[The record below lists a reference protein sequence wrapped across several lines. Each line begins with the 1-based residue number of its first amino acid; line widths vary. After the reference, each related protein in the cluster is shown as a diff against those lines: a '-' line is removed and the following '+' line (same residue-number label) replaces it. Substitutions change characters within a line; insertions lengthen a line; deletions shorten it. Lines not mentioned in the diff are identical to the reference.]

1 MYYYNSNSLINKP
14 LYYFLTFLI
23 SLMIGCGTSNAQT
36 NSVAAVSPK
45 DTIQIQETF
54 NKEDLPVNEYL
65 TERMKPIRD
74 NFKRINSI
82 ANWTSITTED
92 IWESTEGGVAKYYY
106 LNGTLEKILTRHFGE
121 TGQLLTEYYL
131 QDGKLSFVFE
141 KSYQY
146 NRLIYHDA
154 TLMKELG
161 DTEIFDMAKS
171 QITEDRNYI
180 ENGELIHQLSNLD
193 CGAPFA
199 SDYLLQEQKRINV
212 DFNRLMEYIEK

>member
-1 MYYYNSNSLINKP
+1 M
-14 LYYFLTFLI
+14 I

-45 DTIQIQETF
+45 YSLQKDTIQIRETF
-54 NKEDLPVNEYL
+54 NKEDLTVNEYL
-65 TERMKPIRD
+65 TGRLKPIRA

-82 ANWTSITTED
+82 ANWTSIITED

-106 LNGTLEKILTRHFGE
+106 LNGTLEKILSRHLGE

-131 QDGKLSFVFE
+131 QDGQLSFVFE

-146 NRLIYHDA
+146 NRPIYQDA

-171 QITEDRNYI
+171 QITEDRNYF
-180 ENGELIHQLSNLD
+180 ENGELIHQFSNLD

-199 SDYLLQEQKRINV
+199 SDYLLQEQKRINE
-212 DFNRLMEYIEK
+212 DFNRLMK